1 MEYDVVVI
9 GAGIQGAAVAQAAS
23 ATGYKTLVLEQY
35 SESAL
40 CTSSRSSKLIH
51 GGLRYLES
59 AQFTL
64 VRECLVERARLLR
77 NAPHLVKLVPF
88 HIPVYK
94 ETKRRPWK
102 ITAGLILY
110 SLLSRK
116 PFHRIPKNQWQ
127 QLDGLKTEEL
137 DAVFSYYDA
146 QTDDA
151 MLTRAVLASAQSL
164 GAEIQFNAR
173 FESCQIQAKGCTVDY
188 SLNDQQSSITTRCL
202 VNATGPWVDQIAKRI
217 TPDIPQPNVEL
228 VQGTHIEIPG
238 QVKRGMYY
246 LEAPQDQRAV
256 FVMPWKDH
264 LLVGTTEAD
273 YQGDPA
279 KVKPLDSEI
288 EYLLSVYNHY
298 FNKTLQPEDAIN
310 SFAGLRVLPGGD
322 GKAFSRPRDTLIITD
337 NENQPRVLSLY
348 GGKLTAQRATAEDV
362 MKKLH
367 LTLPERKTATDTRT
381 LRLPEVD

>member
-1 MEYDVVVI
+1 MHYDVVVI
-9 GAGIQGAAVAQAAS
+9 GAGIQGAAVAQATS
-23 ATGYKTLVLEQY
+23 AAGYKTLVLEQY
-35 SESAL
+35 SEPARG
-40 CTSSRSSKLIH
+40 TSSRSSKLIH

-59 AQFTL
+59 GQFAL

-77 NAPHLVKLVPF
+77 NAPHLVRLVPF
-88 HIPVYK
+88 HIPVYR
-94 ETKRRPWK
+94 ETSRRPWK
-102 ITAGLILY
+102 ITAGLLLY
-110 SLLSRK
+110 SLISRK
-116 PFHRIPKNQWQ
+116 PFHRIPRQQWQ
-127 QLDGLKTEEL
+127 HLDGLRTEGL

-151 MLTRAVLASAQSL
+151 LLTRAVLASAKSL
-164 GAEIQFNAR
+164 GTDIQFDAI
-173 FESCQIQAKGCTVDY
+173 FETCQIQLDGCTIEY
-188 SLNDQQSSITTRCL
+188 AHNNQQISITSHCL
-202 VNATGPWVDQIAKRI
+202 VNATGPWVDQTAKRI
-217 TPDIPQPNVEL
+217 KPAIPQPAIDL

-279 KVKPLDSEI
+279 RVKPLNSEI
-288 EYLLSVYNHY
+288 TYLLAVYNHY
-298 FNKTLQPEDAIN
+298 FNQSLKPEDVIN
-310 SFAGLRVLPGGD
+310 TFSGLRVLPQGD

-337 NENQPRVLSLY
+337 NKHQPRALSLY

-362 MKKLH
+362 LKKL
-367 LTLPERKTATDTRT
+367 LKTLPARKAVSDTRT
-381 LRLPEVD
+381 LGLPDVT

>member
-1 MEYDVVVI
+1 MDYDVVVV

-23 ATGYKTLVLEQY
+23 AAGYKTLVLEQY
-35 SESAL
+35 SEPAL

-64 VRECLVERARLLR
+64 VKECLVERARLLR
-77 NAPHLVKLVPF
+77 NAPHLVRLVPF
-88 HIPVYK
+88 HIRVYN

-102 ITAGLILY
+102 ITAGLMLY

-127 QLDGLKTEEL
+127 QLDGLKTEGL

-151 MLTRAVLASAQSL
+151 KLTRSVLASARSL
-164 GAEIQFNAR
+164 SAEILFNAF
-173 FESCQIQAKGCTVDY
+173 FESCQIETTGCTVTY
-188 SLNDQQSSITTRCL
+188 SLNDQPISITTRCL

-217 TPDIPQPNVEL
+217 TPKIPQPNVEL

-256 FVMPWKDH
+256 FVMPWKGH

-279 KVKPLDSEI
+279 KVQPLNSEI

-298 FNKTLQPEDAIN
+298 FNKTLQPEDVIN

-337 NENQPRVLSLY
+337 NENQPRALSLY

-362 MKKLH
+362 MKKLKK
-367 LTLPERKTATDTRT
+367 TLPERNVAADTRT
-381 LRLPEVD
+381 LKLPEAD

>member
-9 GAGIQGAAVAQAAS
+9 GAGIQGAAVAQAAG
-23 ATGYKTLVLEQY
+23 AAGYKTLVLEQY
-35 SESAL
+35 SEPARG
-40 CTSSRSSKLIH
+40 TSSRSSKLIH

-59 AQFTL
+59 GQFAL
-64 VRECLVERARLLR
+64 VRECLIERARLLN
-77 NAPHLVKLVPF
+77 NAPHLVRLVRF

-94 ETKRRPWK
+94 ETSRRPWK
-102 ITAGLILY
+102 ITAGLLLY
-110 SLLSRK
+110 TLLSRK
-116 PFHRIPKNQWQ
+116 AFHRIPRDQWQ
-127 QLDGLKTEEL
+127 HLDNLKTEGL

-151 MLTRAVLASAQSL
+151 RLTRTVLASAQSL

-173 FESCQIQAKGCTVDY
+173 FDSCHIQPDGCSVEY
-188 SLNDQQSSITTRCL
+188 SFNNQSTSITTRCL

-217 TPDIPQPNVEL
+217 IPAIPQPVVER

-264 LLVGTTEAD
+264 LLIGTTEAA

-279 KVKPLDSEI
+279 RVKPLDSEI
-288 EYLLSVYNHY
+288 TYLLAVYNHY
-298 FNKTLQPEDAIN
+298 FNQSLKPEAVIN
-310 SFAGLRVLPGGD
+310 AFAGLRVLPGGK
-322 GKAFSRPRDTLIITD
+322 GKAFSRPRDTLIISD

-348 GGKLTAQRATAEDV
+348 GGKLTAQRATAEEV
-362 MKKLH
+362 VKKL
-367 LTLPERKTATDTRT
+367 LKTLPVGKPIADTRV
-381 LRLPEVD
+381 LRLPEID